1 MIMKNTLLSLILI
14 FALFSTDI
22 IAQEQPFKCATP
34 EMNRKYLENHPEARA
49 ERARL
54 AEFVE
59 NYIKSNPR
67 EDHIYIIPVV
77 FHVVHNY
84 GSENIAYDQMADG
97 VRIMTEDFRLMNPD
111 TSQIIDEFKAIAGDT
126 QIEFRLAKKDPW
138 GNCTN
143 GITRTQSYETSNGGE
158 QIKDIAPSWPSAQ
171 YLNIWVVRSIPGGV
185 AGYSYYPGTAGD
197 GRDGIL
203 ITHSYVGSIGTGSV
217 GRSRTLTHEIG
228 HYLNLAHPWGS
239 TNDPEI
245 STNCG
250 IDDGI
255 EDTPN
260 TIGNTSCNLY
270 HISCGSLDN
279 VQNHMDYAYCSKM
292 FTLGQ
297 GAMMRAALNSGVS
310 DRNQLWQESNLISTG
325 VLNPET
331 AEICAPIADFSYDI
345 SSGCEGMLVNFTDLT
360 YQTDSISSYSWQF
373 NGGIPANSTERNPSA
388 NYEQSGIYDV
398 SLTVTNPTDNSEKTV
413 TQAIRVYP
421 AESGFALPFYDD
433 LESDNFPNTADFESA
448 DYFFMKNGEI
458 GWQYTDDA
466 GYSGQHSLMIDP
478 RYEPYNIA
486 NSVVTPA
493 IIIDS
498 TDFPIKL
505 RFKMAYSQKE
515 TNNTDVLKA
524 YVSQNCGESWAIQY
538 YKSGNSLHTAN
549 NYHSFATFVPENT
562 EWRDEEFTISET
574 LFKNAD
580 NLRIRFDFLS
590 KNGNRLYI
598 DDIALQTYNSIA
610 SNELSD
616 EFSLFP
622 IPMDEKLML
631 KSEQKGKFQLEVYD
645 MTTGRLINKAE
656 IEHSALTDISHM
668 IPKESHGIFMLKIVT
683 DSGIAVKRFVK

>member
-1 MIMKNTLLSLILI
+1 MRHTILSLLI
-14 FALFSTDI
+14 IFMFFSLDI
-22 IAQEQPFKCATP
+22 SAQEQPFKCATP
-34 EMNRKYLENHPEARA
+34 EMNLKYLENHPKARA

-67 EDHIYIIPVV
+67 EDQIYIIPIV
-77 FHVVHNY
+77 FHIVHNY
-84 GSENIAYDQMADG
+84 GAENISYEQVADE

-111 TSQIIDEFKAIAGDT
+111 TSQIIDEFKSIAGDA

-138 GNCTN
+138 GNCSN

-158 QIKDIAPSWPSAQ
+158 HIKDIAPSWPRAQ

-185 AGYSYYPGTAGD
+185 AGYAYYPGTAGD

-245 STNCG
+245 PSNCD

-255 EDTPN
+255 DDTPN

-270 HISCGSLDN
+270 HVSCGSLDN
-279 VQNHMDYAYCSKM
+279 VQNYMDYAYCSKM
-292 FTLGQ
+292 FTSGQ
-297 GAMMRAALNSGVS
+297 GTMMRAALNSS
-310 DRNQLWQESNLISTG
+310 ASERNQLWKESNLIATG

-345 SSGCEGMLVNFTDLT
+345 SSGCEGMLVNYTDLT

-373 NGGIPANSTERNPSA
+373 EGGTPANSLEKNPSV
-388 NYEQSGIYDV
+388 NYQQTGIYNV

-421 AESGFALPFYDD
+421 LESGFSLPYYDD
-433 LESDNFPNTADFESA
+433 LESEDFPIIADFESA
-448 DYFFMKNGEI
+448 DYYYIKGGEI

-466 GYSGQHSLMIDP
+466 AYSGQHALMIDP
-478 RYEPYNIA
+478 RYEPYNIS

-493 IIIDS
+493 IVVDS

-505 RFKMAYSQKE
+505 HFKMSYSQKQ
-515 TNNTDVLKA
+515 TNNTDVLKIYA
-524 YVSQNCGESWAIQY
+524 SQNCGESWAIQY

-549 NYHSFATFVPENT
+549 NYNSFSTFIPENT
-562 EWRDEEFTISET
+562 EWQDEEFPISET
-574 LFKNAD
+574 LFEHAE
-580 NLRIRFDFLS
+580 NLRFRFDFLS
-590 KNGNRLYI
+590 TNGNRMYI
-598 DDIALQTYNSIA
+598 DDIAVNTYNSIA
-610 SNELSD
+610 SNKLSD
-616 EFSLFP
+616 EFNVFP
-622 IPMDEKLML
+622 NPMDEKLML
-631 KSEQKGKFQLEVYD
+631 NSEHLGTLHLELYD
-645 MTTGRLINKAE
+645 ITGRFINQLT
-656 IEHSALTDISHM
+656 IEHGGMSDISHL
-668 IPKESHGIFMLKIVT
+668 IPKENNGLFMLKIIT
-683 DSGIAVKRFVK
+683 NSGTAVKRIVK